1 MGQLVDGFQ
10 VFLKCEGAAD
20 KPFLLLI
27 DLDVNVV
34 VDWRLELWL
43 NHLDL
48 FVRAKGRALPV
59 GQVHLLLCLL
69 DFILDCPTIILCAH
83 HIWSLILHFSTKW
96 ALTVNTVQISLS
108 PKLDLKL
115 VVQRCSTMDKV
126 FTETVMLHPFW
137 FHQIVYRDLLEWL
150 TLIRPVAHNWAFII
164 TALNLWVWS
173 RSLSWRVGARRW
185 ALALLFIERS
195 AITFLRQ

>member
-1 MGQLVDGFQ
+1 MGQLVDSFQ

-83 HIWSLILHFSTKW
+83 HI
-96 ALTVNTVQISLS
+96 
-108 PKLDLKL
+108 
-115 VVQRCSTMDKV
+115 
-126 FTETVMLHPFW
+126 
-137 FHQIVYRDLLEWL
+137 
-150 TLIRPVAHNWAFII
+150 
-164 TALNLWVWS
+164 
-173 RSLSWRVGARRW
+173 
-185 ALALLFIERS
+185 
-195 AITFLRQ
+195 